1 MKIIAKFRCQFEGRI
16 FDPGDATDYDGPI
29 TDRIAYNFNGE
40 DGEPLTVASDND
52 TDTQGEKPPEQKK
65 TDKEIAAEKIEKVL
79 KTFSREQLMARLDEF
94 GITYKPQNK
103 NEQLA
108 RFYLRATGEI
118 D

>member
-1 MKIIAKFRCQFEGRI
+1 MKIIATNRCQFEGRI
-16 FDPGDATDYDGPI
+16 YDPGDAAEYDGPI
-29 TDRIAYNFNGE
+29 TERIAYNFKGA
-40 DGEPLTVASDND
+40 DGAPLALDGTADGVSETA
-52 TDTQGEKPPEQKK
+52 KPKS
-65 TDKEIAAEKIEKVL
+65 DKEIVAERIKKVL
-79 KTFSREQLMARLDEF
+79 KTFTREQLMARLDEF

>member
-16 FDPGDATDYDGPI
+16 FDPGDTTDYDGPI
-29 TDRIAYNFNGE
+29 TDRIAYDFKGE
-40 DGEPLTVASDND
+40 DDTPLTVGSDNG
-52 TDTQGEKPPEQKK
+52 TDTQGEETSGQKK
-65 TDKEIAAEKIEKVL
+65 TDKEIAAEKIEKIL
-79 KTFSREQLMARLDEF
+79 KTFSREQLMARLDEL